1 MVKSRGKKKKIKYC
15 RCVFCVFSFPLFRR
29 LQLTLNLDPIYII
42 RGQNK
47 SHPLTSAQAVS
58 NSEVAMRAVG
68 RRACPSLEKNNLE
81 LVLVDKWFLD
91 HIRLKKILFMSA
103 EHSSEEYRTA
113 FSSFSGGKKCL
124 VSGSSVQFL
133 DACSLFL
140 IFDFSVGFI
149 CPAYLTTS
157 LLQCAKWLSPSN
169 SYFSFHSFH
178 FSLALFLCPTTSFT
192 EKLAPG
198 SFFQGS
204 QWTVNS

>member
-1 MVKSRGKKKKIKYC
+1 MAFGTLTIAWALQGLLMLGFCDSYQKLFIPFTLLQRPVEPYGEKPGKEKKIKYC

-140 IFDFSVGFI
+140 IFDFSGGFI

-157 LLQCAKWLSPSN
+157 LLWCAK
-169 SYFSFHSFH
+169 
-178 FSLALFLCPTTSFT
+178 
-192 EKLAPG
+192 
-198 SFFQGS
+198 
-204 QWTVNS
+204 